1 MNQRG
6 ATIVESMVCM
16 LLLFMVLFALL
27 QIFQWTMA
35 KMVCEYSS
43 FYAAKASAYGFADTI
58 VENAARVAAIAAS
71 GQDTGSDKEKLQHD
85 YRGTDGSIDIDAYR
99 KQLAIR
105 AQNYMVN
112 SDTNIDYAYWRT
124 GQAAGTSAVLDIF
137 SDNASPTI
145 TAKVRVLNMPL
156 LDPGVSAF
164 INNIK
169 TVDIPKGESKMYNH
183 AQKYL
188 ER

>member
-1 MNQRG
+1 MMNQRG

-16 LLLFMVLFALL
+16 VLLCMVLFALL

-58 VENAARVAAIAAS
+58 VENAARVAATAAS
-71 GQDTGSDKEKLQHD
+71 GQDTGSDKEPLQYQCSDVTD
-85 YRGTDGSIDIDAYR
+85 YRR
-99 KQLAIR
+99 KLAIR

-112 SDTNIDYAYWRT
+112 SDTTIDYAYWRT
-124 GQAAGTSAVLDIF
+124 GQAAGNSALLDIPLI
-137 SDNASPTI
+137 NNMSPTI
-145 TAKVRVLNMPL
+145 TATVRVLNMPL

-169 TVDIPKGESKMYNH
+169 TVDIPAGTSNMYNH
-183 AQKYL
+183 AQNYL
-188 ER
+188 DR